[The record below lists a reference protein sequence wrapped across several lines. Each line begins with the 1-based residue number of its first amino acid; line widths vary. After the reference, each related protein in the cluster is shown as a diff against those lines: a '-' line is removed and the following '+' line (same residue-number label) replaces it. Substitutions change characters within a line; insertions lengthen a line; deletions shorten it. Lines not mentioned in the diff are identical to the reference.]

1 MARYLLIRVAE
12 KHGVNVTFDPKPVKG
27 DWNGSGCHT
36 NYSTKDM
43 RDPNIKFE
51 YTGTF
56 GPYSGVALKGGFAKM
71 VEGIERLVCR
81 IFCVCAVVAKT
92 NVFVFSSCR
101 VRQANQWITSWCTEP
116 DTRIV

>member
-43 RDPNIKFE
+43 RDPNMQFE

-56 GPYSGVALKGGFAKM
+56 GPYSGVTLKGGFAKM

-81 IFCVCAVVAKT
+81 FFCVVL
-92 NVFVFSSCR
+92 
-101 VRQANQWITSWCTEP
+101 W
-116 DTRIV
+116 